1 MFIQLPK
8 HIRRLLED
16 STVKENIHGD
26 VESAHSYNTLAIH
39 VLVFKASQRNWTD
52 YNDYLAER
60 ISELVRLFI
69 QVKKVKTETYCST
82 ISPVF
87 PKSAL
92 NADTISTLNLRA
104 VNG

>member
-16 STVKENIHGD
+16 STVKGDIHRD
-26 VESAHSYNTLAIH
+26 VESAHSYNTLAVH

-52 YNDYLAER
+52 YNGYLAEC
-60 ISELVRLFI
+60 ISEFVRLFI
-69 QVKKVKTETYCST
+69 QVNEVKTETYCST

-87 PKSAL
+87 PKSVI
-92 NADTISTLNLRA
+92 NADATTISNSRA
-104 VNG
+104 VKG